1 MSANFADLLAANEAA
16 AADYALAAPTGVAR
30 LGLAVVTCIDSRID
44 PLTML
49 GLAPGDAKFL
59 RNAGG
64 RVTDDV
70 ERSLAAATAVLG
82 VTRIAVVEHTL
93 CKMSQVTQDDV
104 VSAVGDAAGIDAAR
118 AGSVDYCTIA
128 DQEAAVRADVERLR
142 GCPLLRKGTVVGGFL
157 LDLTDGRLRQ
167 IV

>member
-1 MSANFADLLAANEAA
+1 MFDDLLEANERYAQTFAYGELKAPAA
-16 AADYALAAPTGVAR
+16 RRFAL
-30 LGLAVVTCIDSRID
+30 VTCIDSRID

-82 VTRIAVVEHTL
+82 VTRVAVVEHTL
-93 CKMSQVTQDDV
+93 CKMSEVTQDDV
-104 VSAVGDAAGIDAAR
+104 VSAVGDAAGIDAAQ
-118 AGSVDYCTIA
+118 AGSVDYRTIA

-142 GCPLLRKGTVVGGFL
+142 GCPLLRKGTVVGGFIL
-157 LDLTDGRLRQ
+157 ELADGRLRQ